1 MMAFENLTQR
11 INKAMRNIIGKGKL
25 SQRNMDEMLQ
35 EIRLALLEADVNYQ
49 VVTLFLNNVKDQAIG
64 KDVYQSID
72 PSQMVVKIVHDEMV
86 KLLGEKEATVDFKM
100 NDITKIMFVG
110 LQGTGK
116 TTNLAKMA
124 KAIKTKN
131 NRNPLIIAAD
141 VIRPAAIEQL
151 ATLGKAIDIEVFSLG
166 IETNALKTVKEGL
179 IYAAKHGYDTV
190 LIDTAGRLHI
200 DDELMKELVDI
211 KKAAKP
217 DEILLTV
224 DAMTGQDI
232 INVADSF
239 NQRLN
244 ITGLVVTKFDGDARG
259 GAILSV
265 RSVTGVPV
273 KFVGVGEK
281 IDDFELFYPERV
293 ADRILGMGDIVSLV
307 EKAQEKLDMDAQL
320 RASQR
325 MMEGQFDLSDMAYQL
340 KQVHKMGSIKGLI
353 NMIPGMNQ
361 LSDNIDEDQA
371 ARDIKLNV
379 AIIDSM
385 TKEEKADP
393 SIIRMSRKHRIAD
406 GSGTTVAQVNKLLSQ
421 FEKMK
426 DQMKMVS
433 RLGKSKGWKM

>member
-49 VVTLFLNNVKDQAIG
+49 VVTVFLNNVKDQAIG
-64 KDVYQSID
+64 KDVYQSVD

-86 KLLGEKEATVDFKM
+86 KLLGEKEATVDFKL

-131 NRNPLIIAAD
+131 SRNPLIIAAD

-151 ATLGKAIDIEVFSLG
+151 QTLGKAIDVEVFSLG
-166 IETNALKTVKEGL
+166 VDTNALKTVKEGL
-179 IYAAKHGYDTV
+179 TYAAKNGFDTV

-200 DDELMKELVDI
+200 DEELMQELVDI

-259 GAILSV
+259 GAVLSV

-293 ADRILGMGDIVSLV
+293 ADRILGMGDIVSFV
-307 EKAQEKLDMDAQL
+307 EKAQEKLDMDEQM
-320 RASQR
+320 RATQR
-325 MMEGQFDLSDMAYQL
+325 LMDGKFDLSDMVYQL
-340 KQVHKMGSIKGLI
+340 KQVHKMGSLKGLI

-361 LSDNIDEDQA
+361 LSDNLDEDQA
-371 ARDIKLNV
+371 ARDIKINV

-433 RLGKSKGWKM
+433 RLGKSKGWKL